1 MPALTLID
9 WAKRQGPDN
18 KQAKIV
24 ELLSQTNEILDD
36 MVFVEANQPTGHRTT
51 IRTGLPEATWR
62 LLNYGVPPSKSTT
75 AQVTDSIGMLETY
88 SEVDKDLADLNGQKT
103 EFLLSESL
111 SFLESMNQQ
120 MAETLIY
127 GDTRVHPQRFTGFS
141 ARFNDSKAKNGV
153 NIIDAGGTGSNLTS
167 IWLVVW
173 GENTVHGIY
182 PKGSKVGLQQDHKG
196 QVTLEDANKGKYEGY
211 RTHFQWKN
219 GLTVRDWR
227 YVVRIANVDIAKLKK
242 DPEAPDSLDLPDLLI
257 QAIEKIP
264 NLSLGRPAIYCNQQ
278 IRSWMRR
285 QIKNSKNVNIS
296 MQEVAGKKV
305 VSFDEIPVRRVDTIL
320 ATESQVK

>member
-75 AQVTDSIGMLETY
+75 AQVTDTIGMLETY
-88 SEVDKDLADLNGQKT
+88 SEVDKDFADLNGQKN

-111 SFLESMNQQ
+111 AFLESMNQQ

-127 GDTRVHPQRFTGFS
+127 GDTTVHPQRFTGLA
-141 ARFNDSKAKNGV
+141 ARFNDSTAKNGV
-153 NIIDAGGTGSNLTS
+153 NIIDAGGIGS
-167 IWLVVW
+167 IWLVLW
-173 GENTVHGIY
+173 GGNTVHGIY
-182 PKGSKVGLQQDHKG
+182 PKGSKVGLQQEHKG
-196 QVTLEDANKGKYEGY
+196 QVTLEDGNKGKYEGY

-227 YVVRIANVDIAKLKK
+227 YVVRIANIDMAKLKK
-242 DPEAPDSLDLPDLLI
+242 DPEAADTLDLPDLLI
-257 QAIEKIP
+257 QAIEKSP
-264 NLSLGRPAIYCNQQ
+264 NLALGRPAIYCNQQ

-305 VSFDEIPVRRVDTIL
+305 VTFDEIPVRRVDSIL